1 MISQRYR
8 LLDEIS
14 GRRRSFPPVRA
25 QKKKISFLSFLF
37 SLSFFFF
44 SGFVKTNGIGAR
56 DRAVPQLLNKDRIKR
71 LKRNINIIIR
81 REGRRG
87 ITRRCCS
94 DLTRIARFITTKIVS
109 SIAFALSNHLQHSTI
124 IDYYCYYY
132 S

>member
-25 QKKKISFLSFLF
+25 KKKKISFLSFFFFLF
-37 SLSFFFF
+37 RFLFF
-44 SGFVKTNGIGAR
+44 SGFVKTNGIGAQL
-56 DRAVPQLLNKDRIKR
+56 AVPQLLNKDRIKR

-94 DLTRIARFITTKIVS
+94 DLIRIARFITTKIVF